1 MFSNQAIQNEIEKLN
16 RKFYYLYILLLLL
29 VPSRTCRFYNIVR
42 RRYENINI
50 SLKHFQTAKLQ
61 VE

>member
-1 MFSNQAIQNEIEKLN
+1 MFFNQAIQNEIEKLN

-29 VPSRTCRFYNIVR
+29 VPCRICRFYKIVR
-42 RRYENINI
+42 RRYGDINM
-50 SLKHFQTAKLQ
+50 SSKHIQTAKLQ